1 MIPWLASVRQ
11 KSWTMMLS
19 VVVGVNLIWPGSV
32 GREGLRGWW
41 VEENRQSGDGH
52 WSYVVKKRNVTV
64 SDDWVKM
71 ERWVRG
77 GFWIGVSGS
86 LVWWLGLH
94 SGAGWA
100 WMGLLIVSHHTRTVV
115 TRGWAQWQT
124 EVMWA
129 EVTAATEQALRR
141 ELEEERAGPQLE
153 RPKEIEMKSEADLNS
168 PAAVMGQTLAQ
179 VVKDVPV
186 GTNQGLLLFMWMLVS
201 GQLLASRGA
210 IFPGLKRTGLSDA
223 ESRRVWTAFAKGRWQ
238 IEALL
243 KVWQQQ
249 VEEEGVWQEHRLGP
263 YRVKAVDLVGF
274 WRPTLQNCPGQH
286 YKAEAGRALP
296 AIVLGVVTRV
306 GQMGSQRVPL
316 PCLFVRANPDDPS
329 EKQLMLDLLQQ
340 VKATL
345 AADELAVLDA
355 GFKLKTILAVGLPR
369 YVVRLADNFTARRN
383 KAADYQG
390 HGPRPQ
396 YGQVI
401 RPLARSYNGRFI
413 AATPPDREESW
424 QQKHKDKTITI
435 TAQFWDDLVL
445 RQEKPGA
452 ANFNVIAIHDPRYKD
467 PLLLA
472 TSLELDGQTVRDIY
486 QDRWPVEQLPLAAKQ
501 MLGVHRQFVHAPES
515 CQRLPELSLLA
526 GAILTYVAAKFPPIP
541 TGFWDRAPKPTPG
554 RLRRVLEGLS
564 FPPNLPLPA
573 RIRRKAS
580 QTDHLP
586 KGILAHRR
594 QKRVLQPV

>member
-1 MIPWLASVRQ
+1 
-11 KSWTMMLS
+11 

-249 VEEEGVWQEHRLGP
+249 VE
-263 YRVKAVDLVGF
+263 
-274 WRPTLQNCPGQH
+274 
-286 YKAEAGRALP
+286 
-296 AIVLGVVTRV
+296 
-306 GQMGSQRVPL
+306 
-316 PCLFVRANPDDPS
+316 
-329 EKQLMLDLLQQ
+329 
-340 VKATL
+340 
-345 AADELAVLDA
+345 
-355 GFKLKTILAVGLPR
+355 
-369 YVVRLADNFTARRN
+369 
-383 KAADYQG
+383 
-390 HGPRPQ
+390 
-396 YGQVI
+396 
-401 RPLARSYNGRFI
+401 
-413 AATPPDREESW
+413 
-424 QQKHKDKTITI
+424 
-435 TAQFWDDLVL
+435 
-445 RQEKPGA
+445 
-452 ANFNVIAIHDPRYKD
+452 
-467 PLLLA
+467 
-472 TSLELDGQTVRDIY
+472 
-486 QDRWPVEQLPLAAKQ
+486 
-501 MLGVHRQFVHAPES
+501 
-515 CQRLPELSLLA
+515 
-526 GAILTYVAAKFPPIP
+526 
-541 TGFWDRAPKPTPG
+541 
-554 RLRRVLEGLS
+554 
-564 FPPNLPLPA
+564 
-573 RIRRKAS
+573 
-580 QTDHLP
+580 
-586 KGILAHRR
+586 
-594 QKRVLQPV
+594 